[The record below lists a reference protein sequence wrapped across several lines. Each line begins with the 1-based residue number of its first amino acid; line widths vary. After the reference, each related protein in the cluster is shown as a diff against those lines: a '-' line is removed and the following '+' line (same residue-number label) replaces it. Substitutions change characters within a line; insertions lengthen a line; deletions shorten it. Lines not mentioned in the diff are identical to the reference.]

1 MNVMPALSQLERGI
15 RKESAWLLREISTL
29 QQFKSEVEDILRL
42 KEKVTSLTKLASS
55 KSAKEIEAANEQ
67 MQREIA
73 DMKRLQR
80 SVGKNE
86 RRRMRFEKRVLGK
99 IKSLQQKI
107 DQPQQN
113 ELEDV
118 VNQIHVYSGRI
129 LSEISLRAGKV
140 ADLLGRADYVQL
152 EKHLVAI
159 KEAGTALIA
168 LLKHLDAMVID
179 VETALEKKQLVHR
192 VLPSIGSFQGYIR
205 EGIIKTA
212 HVKSVSS
219 LQILLEKKMKKYRS
233 WSGLGKKVAEVYLN
247 TLDKN
252 KEYLLK
258 VLTTDDFEQLKKIT
272 FAVPAGSVLLF
283 LPKFAIPILAF
294 NLQNLPVFDKP
305 GWVFHA
311 TPGENL
317 ARLSRSKVLQT
328 PLETVI
334 EKKHVYSFRFWEH
347 SAYPQ
352 RLIDG
357 ISFAFQ
363 DFVKY
368 QDYLSGQEHSR
379 KATGKAGGFFIFPIR
394 NVLQS
399 GFILDFRNTMDGLPE
414 VDLRDVAYHQY
425 NPRLVR
431 DCLLTLREKIPR
443 LLEVLDDAWL
453 LFQEAKQEIS
463 FFQKLYDTIGKEDS
477 VFTRVDERG
486 VTFYY
491 YDTTHI
497 GDPEKIFGTKTEPF
511 FRNFVHYLSVLYRD
525 MVASM
530 IIILTKENFFEFLLL
545 ITFGFPNKK
554 ERLLPPLARFAAKEE
569 PFGLDDTIFKVGMDF
584 LNEERLDDKGPFF
597 AAGCVIL
604 SLMKREQDKV
614 LRGKGY
620 STLNY
625 LDEINKLEPHKLRK
639 VLKQTMNDLIH
650 ALDVI
655 VKKRYRSSK
664 PCVVDITKGVLFL
677 NSSFVDDDVLK
688 RLVADGVPVF
698 TQFSSH
704 DRIFSTG
711 QLDFFFRVVLPLKS
725 FPQTLERSLWHSY
738 LYLDQSGRL
747 TLQREDEIEY
757 SSEKSGFERKARK
770 AVILD

>member
-1 MNVMPALSQLERGI
+1 MPALSQLDSGI

-42 KEKVTSLTKLASS
+42 KEKVTLLTKLASS
-55 KSAKEIEAANEQ
+55 KSAKEMEVANEQ

-80 SVGKNE
+80 SAGKDE
-86 RRRMRFEKRVLGK
+86 RRRIRFEKRVLGK
-99 IKSLQQKI
+99 INSLQREI
-107 DQPQQN
+107 DQPRQK

-159 KEAGTALIA
+159 KEAGTALLA
-168 LLKHLDAMVID
+168 LLKHLDSMVID
-179 VETALEKKQLVHR
+179 VENVLERKQLVHR
-192 VLPSIGSFQGYIR
+192 VLPSIGAFQGYIR

-212 HVKSVSS
+212 HLKSIIS
-219 LQILLEKKMKKYRS
+219 LEILLEKKMKKYRS
-233 WSGLGKKVAEVYLN
+233 WSGLGKKVVEVYLK

-272 FAVPAGSVLLF
+272 FPVPAGSVLLF
-283 LPKFAIPILAF
+283 LPKFFVPVLAF
-294 NLQNLPVFDKP
+294 NLQNLPAFDKP

-317 ARLSRSKVLQT
+317 ARLSQTWLLQT

-347 SAYPQ
+347 SAFPQ

-368 QDYLSGQEHSR
+368 QDYLSGQESHR
-379 KATGKAGGFFIFPIR
+379 KAVGKTGGFFIFPIR
-394 NVLQS
+394 NVLQP
-399 GFILDFRNTMDGLPE
+399 GLILDFRQTMDGLPE

-443 LLEVLDDAWL
+443 MLEVLDDVWL
-453 LFQEAKQEIS
+453 LFQESKKNIS
-463 FFQKLYDTIGKEDS
+463 FFQELGDTIGKEDS
-477 VFTRVDERG
+477 VFSRVDERG

-491 YDTTHI
+491 YNTIHI
-497 GDPEKIFGTKTEPF
+497 GDQEKIFWTRAEPF
-511 FRNFVHYLSVLYRD
+511 FRNFVRYLSVLNRN
-525 MVASM
+525 MIASL
-530 IIILTKENFFEFLLL
+530 ITVLTKELFFEFLLL
-545 ITFGFPNKK
+545 MAFGFAYKR
-554 ERLLPPLARFAAKEE
+554 ERLLPPLARFAPRSE
-569 PFGLDDTIFKVGMDF
+569 PFGLDDTIFRVGMDF
-584 LNEERLDDKGPFF
+584 LNEERLDDKGPCFT
-597 AAGCVIL
+597 AGCVIL
-604 SLMKREQDKV
+604 SMMKREQDTV

-625 LDEINKLEPHKLRK
+625 LDEINKLEPKE
-639 VLKQTMNDLIH
+639 LKRLLQRTMNDLIR

-655 VKKRYRSSK
+655 VKKRYRSNK

-677 NSSFVDDDVLK
+677 NWSFVDDGVLK
-688 RLVADGVPVF
+688 RLAADGVPMF

-711 QLDFFFRVVLPLKS
+711 QLDFFFKAVLPLKS
-725 FPQTLERSLWHSY
+725 FPQTLEKSLWHSY
-738 LYLDQSGRL
+738 LYLDQSGKL
-747 TLQREDEIEY
+747 TLQRVDEIEY
-757 SSEKSGFERKARK
+757 SSEKKEFERKVRK
-770 AVILD
+770 AVVLD

>member
-1 MNVMPALSQLERGI
+1 MPALTPLEQSI

-29 QQFKSEVEDILRL
+29 QEFKSEVEDILKI
-42 KEKVTSLTKLASS
+42 KEKVATLTKLAST
-55 KSAKEIEAANEQ
+55 KNAAGIQKAHEHIGQEIK
-67 MQREIA
+67 
-73 DMKRLQR
+73 DLKRLQR
-80 SVGKNE
+80 SIGKNE
-86 RRRMRFEKRVLGK
+86 RRRIRFERRVLGN
-99 IKSLQQKI
+99 IRSLQQKI
-107 DQPQQN
+107 DLPRQK
-113 ELEDV
+113 ELSDL
-118 VNQIHVYSGRI
+118 VNQIHIYSGRI

-159 KEAGTALIA
+159 TEAGTALLA
-168 LLKHLDAMVID
+168 LLKHLDEMNIATD
-179 VETALEKKQLVHR
+179 SSLQKKQLTHSL
-192 VLPSIGSFQGYIR
+192 LPSIGNFQGYIR

-219 LQILLEKKMKKYRS
+219 LQILLEKKMKKYQS
-233 WSGLGKKVAEVYLN
+233 WTTLGEKVAETYER
-247 TLDKN
+247 TLTKN
-252 KEYLLK
+252 RDYLLK
-258 VLTTDDFEQLKKIT
+258 VLTREDLEQLQKIT
-272 FAVPAGSVLLF
+272 FPVPAGSVLLF
-283 LPKFAIPILAF
+283 LPKFVVPVLAF
-294 NLQNLPVFDKP
+294 NLQNLPAFDKP

-317 ARLSRSKVLQT
+317 ARVSKTKVLQT

-368 QDYLSGQEHSR
+368 QDYLSGQEQSR
-379 KATGKAGGFFIFPIR
+379 RSSGKAGGFFIFPLR
-394 NVLQS
+394 DVLQP
-399 GFILDFRNTMDGLPE
+399 GLILDFRNTMDGLPE

-431 DCLLTLREKIPR
+431 DCLLALREKIPR
-443 LLEVLDDAWL
+443 MLEILDDVWS
-453 LFQEAKQEIS
+453 LFQEAKKNIS
-463 FFQKLYDTIGKEDS
+463 FFQEMHDTIGKEDY

-486 VTFYY
+486 VTFSY

-497 GDPEKIFGTKTEPF
+497 GEKEKIFGTKTEPF
-511 FRNFVHYLSVLYRD
+511 FRNFVGYLSGLNRD
-525 MVASM
+525 MITSM
-530 IIILTKENFFEFLLL
+530 ITILDKNIFFEFLLL
-545 ITFGFPNKK
+545 VTFGFAHKK
-554 ERLLPPLARFAAKEE
+554 ERLLPPLARFASQSE
-569 PFGLDDTIFKVGMDF
+569 PFGLDETIFKVGMDL
-584 LNEERLDDKGPFF
+584 LNEDRLDDKGPFF
-597 AAGCVIL
+597 TAGCVIL

-625 LDEINKLEPHKLRK
+625 LDEINKLEPKE
-639 VLKQTMNDLIH
+639 LKRLLQRTMNDLIR

-664 PCVVDITKGVLFL
+664 PCVVDITKGILFL
-677 NSSFVDDDVLK
+677 NSSFVDDDDVLK
-688 RLVADGVPVF
+688 RLVADGVPLF

-704 DRIFSTG
+704 QRIFSTG
-711 QLDFFFRVVLPLKS
+711 ELDFFFRAVLPLKN
-725 FPQTLERSLWHSY
+725 FPQTLDSSLWHSY
-738 LYLDQSGRL
+738 LYLDENRKL
-747 TLQREDEIEY
+747 TLQREDEIR
-757 SSEKSGFERKARK
+757 SSSGKRGLERVARK
-770 AVILD
+770 PQVLD